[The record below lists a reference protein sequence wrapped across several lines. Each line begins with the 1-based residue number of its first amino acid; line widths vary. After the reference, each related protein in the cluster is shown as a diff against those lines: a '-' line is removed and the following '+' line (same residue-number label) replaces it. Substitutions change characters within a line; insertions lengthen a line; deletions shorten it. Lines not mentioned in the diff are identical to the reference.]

1 MCLKKV
7 IIPLLVLLIS
17 ATGSFAQSGKLKK
30 AEEAFKVGEYYYAL
44 DKYKA
49 AYAKAKDANE
59 KAAIFYKMGFCCRS
73 LNQPKNAEKW
83 FQKAIKGKYKD
94 PIAVLY
100 YADALKMQEKYDEAK
115 QQYKEYAR
123 LAPAD
128 NRGEQGVKMCS
139 EATEWVKKP
148 SRYTVELVRD
158 LCSKQM
164 DFAPC
169 YNGAEDALY
178 FTSARPAGKGS
189 KLNNVSGDNFAD
201 IYMSRID
208 RKGKWSVPVPIPG
221 NVNTNIDEGSPWL
234 SNDGKTIYFT
244 RCNMEKKQAIGG
256 KIYYAIKNGE
266 VWSEALPI
274 DFVGV
279 KDSSVSI
286 GHPSLTPDELTM
298 YFASDFSKG
307 SKGGKDIWVSTRKSK
322 KDAWGEPIN
331 LGAKINTS
339 GDELFPFIH
348 PNGTLYFASNGHPG
362 MGGLDVFKASKSDK
376 GDWVLENMKNPINSS
391 ADDFGL
397 IINKDENAGFFSSS
411 RAGGRGAD
419 DIYSFILP
427 PMEFNLHGVV
437 QEEGNNMPLYDVSV
451 KMTGSDGS
459 SDEAKTV
466 RDGSFDFKLKPN
478 VDYVVVTSKKNYLN
492 GKGQET
498 TRGLK
503 ESTTLKMLITM
514 ASTASSIELPNI
526 LYDLNK
532 ADLRPES
539 MVSLDKLVETLNENP
554 SVVIELGAHTDNR
567 GTDEANMDLSQ
578 RRAQSVVNYLISKS
592 IDSTRLVA
600 KGYGESMPR
609 VVTKKMAEVNSFM
622 REGDVL
628 NEEYIN
634 ALSEQEQREAAHQAN
649 RRTEFKVLS
658 MDFKKKYYFDDKK

>member
-1 MCLKKV
+1 MCLKKL

-17 ATGSFAQSGKLKK
+17 ASGALAQSLKLKK

-59 KAAIFYKMGFCCRS
+59 KTAIFFKMGYCCRS
-73 LNQPKNAEKW
+73 LNQPRNAEKW
-83 FQKAIKGKYKD
+83 FLKAIKGKYKD

-100 YADALKMQEKYDEAK
+100 YADALKMQEKYDDAK
-115 QQYKEYAR
+115 AQYKEYAR
-123 LAPAD
+123 LAPDDA
-128 NRGEQGVKMCS
+128 RGEAGLKMCT
-139 EATEWVKKP
+139 EATEWIKKP
-148 SRYTVELVRD
+148 SRFVVEPVRD
-158 LCSKQM
+158 LNSKQM

-169 YNGAEDALY
+169 YNGAEDAL
-178 FTSARPAGKGS
+178 FLTSARPAGKGS
-189 KLNNVSGDNFAD
+189 KFNNVSGDNFAD

-221 NVNTNIDEGSPWL
+221 NVNTALDEGSPWL
-234 SNDGKTIYFT
+234 SDDGKTMYFT

-256 KIYYAIKNGE
+256 RIFYSVKVGE
-266 VWSEALPI
+266 KWSEALAV
-274 DFVGV
+274 DFIGI

-286 GHPSLTPDELTM
+286 GHPSLTQDMLTM
-298 YFASDFSKG
+298 YFASDWTKG
-307 SKGGKDIWVSTRKSK
+307 SKGGKDIWVSTRKAIA
-322 KDAWGEPIN
+322 DPWGEPIN
-331 LGAKINTS
+331 LGSKINTS
-339 GDELFPFIH
+339 GDELFPYIH
-348 PNGTLYFASNGHPG
+348 SNGTLYFASNGHPG
-362 MGGLDVFKASKSDK
+362 MGGLDIFKATKNDK
-376 GDWVLENMKNPINSS
+376 GDWVVENMKYPINSS

-427 PMEFNLHGVV
+427 PLEFNLHGVV
-437 QEEGNNMPLYDVSV
+437 QEEGNNMPLYDVAV

-459 SDEAKTV
+459 TDEAKTEK
-466 RDGSFDFKLKPN
+466 DGAFDFKLKPN

-514 ASTASSIELPNI
+514 ASTATSIELPNI

-554 SVVIELGAHTDNR
+554 SVVIELAAHTDSR
-567 GTDEANMDLSQ
+567 GSDELNNDLSQ
-578 RRAQSVVNYLISKS
+578 RRAQSVVNYLITKG
-592 IDSTRLVA
+592 IDSTRLAA
-600 KGYGESMPR
+600 KGYGKTVPR
-609 VVTKKMAEVNSFM
+609 TVTKKMAEANPFM

-628 NEEYIN
+628 NDEYIN
-634 ALSEQEQREAAHQAN
+634 ALNEPEQKEAAYQAN